1 MAAPSS
7 CRQTYLEVSSN
18 LHYEIVEPLKISVDA
33 SKIKHELNLVGCTTE
48 LSKAL
53 GCTCRG
59 KKVGGAPCNLTGRCN
74 LRV

>member
-33 SKIKHELNLVGCTTE
+33 SKIKQELNLVGCTTE
-48 LSKAL
+48 LSWPRPLDARVGARKL
-53 GCTCRG
+53 GVLLVT
-59 KKVGGAPCNLTGRCN
+59 
-74 LRV
+74 

>member
-1 MAAPSS
+1 MRVRFAV
-7 CRQTYLEVSSN
+7 EFSN

-33 SKIKHELNLVGCTTE
+33 SKMKQEFNLVGCTTE

-59 KKVGGAPCNLTGRCN
+59 KKVGGAPCNLTGRSN